1 MQRDNEKMTML
12 NRIDDWVKS
21 AKIETEQMEM
31 DFERIFYLAEKMPYE
46 IEMITEE
53 FLDLKSTCEE
63 ITYLVN
69 GAKEELSTTKL
80 DSLEGYDK
88 PIVSSSDMSCPC
100 DPISKNSRVSSLKVF
115 KMNSNSKE
123 IDDKTEHIR
132 EVLNNY
138 SIEIK
143 DIIVHKGPAVSFY
156 EIIPQNR
163 LGLSKIRYSED
174 EIALSL
180 GSLGIRIIAP
190 VPGRGTI
197 GIEAPNR
204 NPQMVHAH
212 EVLESKAFQESNAKL
227 PLCLGYT
234 VSNEVLIADLTE
246 MQHLL
251 VAGATGQG
259 KSVCLNAIIT
269 SLLYKKEP
277 SELKLVLID
286 PKCVEFSPYAD
297 LENMYFAKAPD
308 GGKAIITDTSQ
319 AIKTLNCLV
328 QEMENRYKVLEEMR
342 VRNIVEYNEEW
353 RRELSE
359 LCNEQGKKKYQYMP
373 YIVCIIDEYGD
384 LIMNAGDE
392 IETPFVRIAQKARAV
407 GIHMIIATQRTSP
420 DVITGLIRA
429 YFPARIAFRVARSI
443 DSRLIIDS
451 SDAQHLIGNGDM
463 LLSMNAELTRL
474 QCPFVETSEID
485 HIRELIRLQENM
497 YDGIKPYMLPEY
509 VKDEE

>member
-1 MQRDNEKMTML
+1 MEQKDLITNKVSTPVDPTGGYLNYRLPTLDLLQDIGLNNESVDKQ
-12 NRIDDWVKS
+12 
-21 AKIETEQMEM
+21 EQDEKK
-31 DFERIFYLAEKMPYE
+31 ERIRDIFGRYG
-46 IEMITEE
+46 I
-53 FLDLKSTCEE
+53 
-63 ITYLVN
+63 
-69 GAKEELSTTKL
+69 
-80 DSLEGYDK
+80 
-88 PIVSSSDMSCPC
+88 
-100 DPISKNSRVSSLKVF
+100 KV
-115 KMNSNSKE
+115 KE
-123 IDDKTEHIR
+123 ILVHVGPTITLF
-132 EVLNNY
+132 EVVPRDGVRMN
-138 SIEIK
+138 
-143 DIIVHKGPAVSFY
+143 
-156 EIIPQNR
+156 
-163 LGLSKIRYSED
+163 KIRGLED
-174 EIALSL
+174 DIALSIA
-180 GSLGIRIIAP
+180 SLGIRII
-190 VPGRGTI
+190 VPMPGNGNI
-197 GIEAPNR
+197 GIEVPNS
-204 NPQMVHAH
+204 NPQVVPIRK
-212 EVLESKAFQESNAKL
+212 VLESNVFKDSSAKL
-227 PLCLGYT
+227 PMCLGTT
-234 VSNEVLIADLTE
+234 VSNEVFVADLTE
-246 MQHLL
+246 MPHLL
-251 VAGATGQG
+251 VTGATGQG

-443 DSRLIIDS
+443 DSLLIIYS
-451 SDAQHLIGNGDM
+451 SNAQHLIGNGDM

-474 QCPFVETSEID
+474 QCPFVETLEIE
-485 HIRELIRLQENM
+485 HIREFIRLQENM

-509 VKDEE
+509 VKDEK